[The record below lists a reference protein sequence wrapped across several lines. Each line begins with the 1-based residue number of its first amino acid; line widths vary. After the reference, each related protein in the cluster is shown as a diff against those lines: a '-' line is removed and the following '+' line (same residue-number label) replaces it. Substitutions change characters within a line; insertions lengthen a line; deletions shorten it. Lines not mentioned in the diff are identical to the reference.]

1 MGFFYVLDQVINT
14 VVVEAHAVDQPF
26 GFHQSEQARFV
37 ISRLRARG
45 DGTDFN
51 GAKAHRAQGIN
62 ALAIFVQ
69 TGRQTQRIFKS
80 QPHALHRFYRHM
92 LAHQRGQRR
101 AGNTT

>member
-1 MGFFYVLDQVINT
+1 MGFFYILNQVINT
-14 VVVEAHAVDQPF
+14 EVIKAHAVDQPF
-26 GFHQSEQARFV
+26 GFHQSEQARLV

-69 TGRQTQRIFKS
+69 TGRQT
-80 QPHALHRFYRHM
+80 
-92 LAHQRGQRR
+92 
-101 AGNTT
+101 